1 MFPTVLQT
9 TPGIGYWSSDAPLT
23 VGLVREVLM
32 SLGYG
37 FMTLVGGLPSFQRM
51 FPQIFRSKNI
61 LSDILI
67 VTERWDFTTARI
79 KDFRFSD

>member
-1 MFPTVLQT
+1 
-9 TPGIGYWSSDAPLT
+9 
-23 VGLVREVLM
+23 M